1 MNFMFNYN
9 FIILNILVLL
19 YKLNMSKNILNICQA
34 LNRDIPLIIE
44 NLKNFKRFYQDNLK
58 LHIICPENR

>member
-19 YKLNMSKNILNICQA
+19 YKLNMSKNILNICQVS

-44 NLKNFKRFYQDNLK
+44 NLKILK
-58 LHIICPENR
+58 DFIKII